1 MEDDDKSTCRNV
13 AVKYRLICILFYEKT
28 VFPQMDMEM
37 LAIFVRGMYRTQ
49 SQSVTVFDFASVLGW
64 SFSVASWK
72 IQDDRIVC

>member
-1 MEDDDKSTCRNV
+1 
-13 AVKYRLICILFYEKT
+13 
-28 VFPQMDMEM
+28 M